1 MVTRHRHTRASAQKA
16 HGSGPSTNGRSSKR
30 VDGDLFLNLIDPP
43 VPWFQPESFAVFL
56 AFAAEALTTWMGSC
70 S

>member
-1 MVTRHRHTRASAQKA
+1 
-16 HGSGPSTNGRSSKR
+16 
-30 VDGDLFLNLIDPP
+30 VDDDLFLSLIDPP

-56 AFAAEALTTWMGSC
+56 AFVAAMPTTWMGSC